1 MKCARMSPAQ
11 LTAIAIGI
19 AFAIQS
25 SASDSKPA
33 ARQEAAPAAP
43 APAVRRVDN
52 PVLHVEITGR
62 GRPLLLIPGLATSGE
77 VWRDA
82 VARLA
87 GRYECHVVTLG
98 GFAGQPRY
106 EGPFLDTARDSL
118 LAYLRRQGLA
128 RPVVVGHSLGGV
140 LALRLAIA
148 APEAIGPVVVLD
160 AVPFLGGL
168 GQPQA
173 TAVSVRAQME
183 PMRKMIAGQSQEAYA
198 EYQKSSGH
206 LRGIVTRPGDYA
218 RVLAWAST
226 SSPVAVADAM
236 TDVFATD
243 LRETVAAV
251 RSPLLVLGSWYG
263 FKDFT
268 TREAVERNYRDQYAR
283 VPRWSFAMADSARH
297 FLMLDDPDWTW
308 AQAGRFLDSLDT
320 AASRVGAVR

>member
-1 MKCARMSPAQ
+1 MSPAG

-25 SASDSKPA
+25 SAPDSNQAATVSKPPASA
-33 ARQEAAPAAP
+33 AQ

-52 PVLHVEITGR
+52 PVLHVEITGH

-87 GRYECHVVTLG
+87 RDYECHAVTLG

-118 LAYLRRQGLA
+118 LAYLRTRGLA

-173 TAVSVRAQME
+173 TAASVRSQME
-183 PMRKMIAGQSQEAYA
+183 PMRRMIAGQSQEAYA
-198 EYQKSSGH
+198 EFQRSSGH
-206 LRGIVTRPGDYA
+206 LRGIVTRPDDYA

-226 SSPVAVADAM
+226 SKPAAVADAM
-236 TDVFATD
+236 TDVYATD
-243 LRETVAAV
+243 LREAVAAV

-308 AQAGRFLDSLDT
+308 GQTGRFLDSLAT
-320 AASRVGAVR
+320 AGSRAGAVR